1 MFSLLRVSFLFIL
14 FPLLLQAARIGV
26 APLSGA
32 ALSEDEARVSRSL
45 LINELQKQRPKDLV
59 SNLRTDSWMLECPL
73 IELVDEARTQNMEQL
88 VLVGVD
94 RLGEKLI
101 LQLRLI
107 DVQSEQNLMADSMPL
122 SAIEDLDMA
131 MRRAAES
138 IARRKPLQ
146 DLARVGEVMQ
156 NEGLNTRTRNARST
170 STWQVGYLW
179 PIGDSYDGHTRRFTG
194 AFSQGIEE
202 RNFTAGFMASWREGP
217 AALLYSDW
225 LIRPADIC
233 PFVGAAAGFHWA
245 RHRKLNSDTQL
256 FSSNFEYDDGF
267 QVALRGGL
275 LLLRTYDFQMVVQ
288 TEYVRTFN
296 DHKDRTWMLTLGIK
310 P

>member
-296 DHKDRTWMLTLGIK
+296 DHKGRTWMLTLGIK